1 MTYYFRPSHLYMS
14 KSDNVQGNVRPGLK
28 AGRTNEFTLIMPL
41 KPGGAERMREKMGN
55 IYKARAQSE
64 ADRIGTLHDMRFVIF
79 DNDTRLLFASTFD
92 GDWDAYINDF
102 ATIAPDQIDLQ
113 FGEVEGYP
121 GVRSSDIKD
130 FVAKHQVTA
139 TSFYS
144 AYPNASVRDVWK
156 ALKIKDAFN
165 NLLDEAAS

>member
-1 MTYYFRPSHLYMS
+1 MS
-14 KSDNVQGNVRPGLK
+14 NPQASVRPGLK
-28 AGRTNEFTLIMPL
+28 VGRSNEFTLIMPL
-41 KPGGAERMREKMGN
+41 KPGGADRMRKKLDDTYN
-55 IYKARAQSE
+55 ATVQSTSN
-64 ADRIGTLHDMRFVIF
+64 RIGTLHDMRFVIF

-102 ATIAPDQIDLQ
+102 ATIAPEQIDLQ

-121 GVRSSDIKD
+121 GVRSPDIKD

-156 ALKIKDAFN
+156 ALKIKEAFN
-165 NLLDEAAS
+165 NLLDEAASS